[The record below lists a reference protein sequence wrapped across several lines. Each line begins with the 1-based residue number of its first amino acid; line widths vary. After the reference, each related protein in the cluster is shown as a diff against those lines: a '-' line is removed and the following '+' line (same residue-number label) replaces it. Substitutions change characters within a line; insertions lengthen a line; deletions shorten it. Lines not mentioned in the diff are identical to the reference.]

1 VNFNILDILNNAT
14 NIEARVEGYTE
25 IILDYDKIKVTKYNK
40 YSMGELEEMAAG
52 IEIAGGL
59 QQPCLIGRVNE
70 RSSMYLQRYDGIRIS
85 YKFINWK
92 YI

>member
-1 VNFNILDILNNAT
+1 MNFNILDILNNAT

-59 QQPCLIGRVNE
+59 QQPCLIGRVN
-70 RSSMYLQRYDGIRIS
+70 G
-85 YKFINWK
+85 
-92 YI
+92 